1 MTKYCLWP
9 FDWSYSGKKKWYK
22 PEKPVRLRRY
32 SDSGIMECVPR
43 IILKNDVMSSS
54 HFRVFFFF
62 FWNNKKWCLLVAKM
76 NPLLK
81 KEKKS
86 KYSLTNNVF
95 LFGNK
100 ATRTYPQS
108 FYFSAIL
115 NFQMLKLTTALIKRS
130 SLAAINRTIVNSA

>member
-1 MTKYCLWP
+1 MVLAVGENEP
-9 FDWSYSGKKKWYK
+9 FT
-22 PEKPVRLRRY
+22 EK
-32 SDSGIMECVPR
+32 G
-43 IILKNDVMSSS
+43 
-54 HFRVFFFF
+54 
-62 FWNNKKWCLLVAKM
+62 
-76 NPLLK
+76 
-81 KEKKS
+81 KKS

-95 LFGNK
+95 LFRNK